1 MRAFGMRAFVLG
13 LALGSG
19 LVLAGVAHA
28 EERTLQRVSAESC
41 KDAVSQSRM
50 LCVSG
55 ARCVREIGLILRA
68 CATHT
73 GSSCAVARDQLRD
86 ACGRESDWY
95 GSRDCHKA
103 VQEVGARCAR

>member
-1 MRAFGMRAFVLG
+1 MRAFVVA
-13 LALGSG
+13 LAI
-19 LVLAGVAHA
+19 VLAGVAHA
-28 EERTLQRVSAESC
+28 EERALQWVNAARC
-41 KDAVSQSRM
+41 KEAVSESRL

-55 ARCVREIGLILRA
+55 ARCVREISLILRSCDA
-68 CATHT
+68 QA
-73 GSSCAVARDQLRD
+73 GSSCALAREALRD